1 MMHKHITIIANTIFV
16 FWSSLCLPNFQRECA
31 VQRQKM
37 AYLKVQG
44 VKMCEPFY
52 SHPQSDLIF
61 LQNFIFKNILP
72 HQPSFIPANCLSCLH
87 ASSSREV
94 SAFLDEFAEISKDE
108 QVSKLHEML
117 APHMLRR
124 LKADVLKDLPS
135 KTELIL
141 RVELS
146 SMQK

>member
-1 MMHKHITIIANTIFV
+1 M
-16 FWSSLCLPNFQRECA
+16 
-31 VQRQKM
+31 
-37 AYLKVQG
+37 
-44 VKMCEPFY
+44 
-52 SHPQSDLIF
+52 
-61 LQNFIFKNILP
+61 
-72 HQPSFIPANCLSCLH
+72 
-87 ASSSREV
+87 

-146 SMQK
+146 SMQKLASFSAEYL